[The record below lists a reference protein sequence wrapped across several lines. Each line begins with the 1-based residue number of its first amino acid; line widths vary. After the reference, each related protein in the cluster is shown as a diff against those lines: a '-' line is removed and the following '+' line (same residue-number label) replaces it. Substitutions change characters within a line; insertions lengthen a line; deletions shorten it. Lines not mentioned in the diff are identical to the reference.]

1 MAEIIIIDQESM
13 GRKKKKLKILEKAL
27 KVKTQIY

>member
-1 MAEIIIIDQESM
+1 MAEKIIIDQESM
-13 GRKKKKLKILEKAL
+13 GRKKKLKILEKAL